1 MKKTEI
7 ISRLVKKCISNAG
20 TIQIKHPNIFYSGK
34 FEFTDRD
41 DIIQMNLVMI
51 TDMGVKFDIYHLGQ
65 LFERTTIPFNSLS
78 EETLIRLLEIVE
90 PVKPAT
96 GGVVYEIL
104 KVPDWTQPDSKNT
117 EYISTGLLFWNFFD
131 AQREA
136 DRLTKEETENPLTAY
151 IAKQRQIKSFT
162 LA

>member
-7 ISRLVKKCISNAG
+7 ISSLVEKCISNAG
-20 TIQIKHPNIFYSGK
+20 GIQINHPNIFYSGK

-41 DIIQMNLVMI
+41 DIIQMNLVML

-65 LFERTTIPFNSLS
+65 LFERTTIPFNSLT
-78 EETLIRLLEIVE
+78 EETLQQLLEIVE

-104 KVPDWTQPDSKNT
+104 KVPDWTLPYSENT

-151 IAKQRQIKSFT
+151 IAKQRTIN
-162 LA
+162 